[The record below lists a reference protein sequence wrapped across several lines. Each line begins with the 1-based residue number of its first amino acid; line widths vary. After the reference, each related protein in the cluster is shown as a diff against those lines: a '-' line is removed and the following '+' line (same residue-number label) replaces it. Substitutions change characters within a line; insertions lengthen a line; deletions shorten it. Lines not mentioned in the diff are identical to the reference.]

1 MIVTIYDYRII
12 RRVVQEMQFSDNLE
26 RSHITNMMILE
37 FTVCNTAS
45 AWIHDEE
52 SFEISPIVTPGAPL
66 EVP

>member
-1 MIVTIYDYRII
+1 MKQCKFLTNICTPELL
-12 RRVVQEMQFSDNLE
+12 VVLRD